1 MIFDIMIS
9 DEGVATIRIYE
20 DGKEWLAWENDEMD
34 DSDVKK
40 YSQNY
45 LASFIRPSDID
56 DNDTISTSRP
66 QGSDIDENII
76 ELECIRGKRM
86 IIDGKLRVPT
96 VKNFIK
102 KIIDI

>member
-20 DGKEWLAWENDEMD
+20 YRKEWLAWKNDEMDEMD

-40 YSQNY
+40 YSQDY
-45 LASFIRPSDID
+45 LASFIRS
-56 DNDTISTSRP
+56 
-66 QGSDIDENII
+66 SDIDENII